1 VHDHPKESLIA
12 GIVLAAGRSARL
24 GQPKQLLPYRGR
36 PLLGWAMAAM
46 AASAVDTTLVVLG
59 HDAERV
65 RREVALGGAR
75 VVLNERYAEGLSTS
89 LHAGLDALQSDER
102 IEAAVVTVG
111 DQPLLGPE
119 VVDALIAAYHSG
131 GAPLVAADYGDH
143 RGTPLLLARTL
154 WPLARAIEGD
164 QGARALLKAHP
175 GEVATV
181 PVPPDVAADVDTW
194 DDYKR
199 LPRT

>member
-1 VHDHPKESLIA
+1 MIA
-12 GIVLAAGRSARL
+12 GIVLAAGRSTRL

-36 PLLGWAMAAM
+36 PLLGWAVAAM
-46 AASAVDTTLVVLG
+46 AASVVDTTLVVLG

-65 RREVALGGAR
+65 RREVRLGAAR
-75 VVLNERYAEGLSTS
+75 VVLNDHYAEGLSAS
-89 LHAGLDALQSDER
+89 LRAGLDALQGDDR

-119 VVDALIAAYHSG
+119 VVDALIAAYRSS

-143 RGTPLLLARTL
+143 RGTPLLLARAV
-154 WPLARAIEGD
+154 WPLARAIKGD
-164 QGARALLKAHP
+164 QGTRTLLKAHP

-194 DDYKR
+194 DDYRR
-199 LPRT
+199 LPDA